1 MSKQSEFVSRG
12 LSLAVLAHFEHL
24 KTGSYEV
31 HVALGGLY
39 EGLPGLM
46 DAYAEHYQGMY
57 GKITDYPG
65 FWSPSSKDIAAT
77 IQLFCDWISEN
88 KAALSKGSIVLEN
101 DIAEVQG
108 LMYSTLYK
116 LKELK

>member
-1 MSKQSEFVSRG
+1 MSKQAEFVSRG

-24 KTGSYEV
+24 KTGSYET

-39 EGLPGLM
+39 EALPGLV

-57 GKITDYPG
+57 GKIPEYPG
-65 FWSPSSKDIAAT
+65 FWSPSPKDIIAT
-77 IQLFCDWISEN
+77 IQLFCDWITEN
-88 KAALSKGSIVLEN
+88 RQALSKGSLVLEN
-101 DIAEVQG
+101 DIADMQG
-108 LMYSTLYK
+108 ALYSALYK